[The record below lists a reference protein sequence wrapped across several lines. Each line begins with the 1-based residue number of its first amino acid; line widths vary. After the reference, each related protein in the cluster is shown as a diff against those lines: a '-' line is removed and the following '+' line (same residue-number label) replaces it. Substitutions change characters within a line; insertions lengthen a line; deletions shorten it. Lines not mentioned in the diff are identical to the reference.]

1 MTQSTHESVTLTAP
15 DISCGHCVM
24 SIQNRLGDLEGIEK
38 VSASAETK
46 HVDLVFD
53 PAKVNLD
60 RIKFELE
67 DEGYPVQD

>member
-1 MTQSTHESVTLTAP
+1 MAQSTHENVTLTAP

-24 SIQNRLGDLEGIEK
+24 SIQNRLGGLEGIEK
-38 VSASAETK
+38 VTASAETK

-53 PAKVNLD
+53 PAKINLD

-67 DEGYPVQD
+67 DEGYPAQD